1 MLILIKSLHTLI
13 WLVMAMSVFYIGYC
27 VVVMHFDS
35 LFYVAIGLISLE
47 IIIIVANS
55 WQCPLTGIARRHTND
70 TAPNFDI
77 FLPKII
83 ALYNKEIFSVIL
95 LMILGLY
102 VINTLS

>member
-1 MLILIKSLHTLI
+1 MLNLIKSLHTFI

-27 VVVMHFDS
+27 VVVMNFDS
-35 LFYVAIGLISLE
+35 LFYVAVILISLE

-55 WQCPLTGIARRHTND
+55 WQCPLTGIARRHTDD

-83 ALYNKEIFSVIL
+83 AQYNKEIFSVIL
-95 LMILGLY
+95 AIILGLY
-102 VINTLS
+102 LTKILS